1 MNVPFFVMVKKIILF
16 RLDILNSEVNIR
28 VFRAID
34 DEESCIRYLEGH
46 RKVLIEHGFSH
57 FKTNTQDW
65 FYNPNIYVLIAEDC
79 TTHEYVGGVRL
90 EIADDTYELPSQ
102 KALKKIDP
110 RIVDYIAL
118 HQKDGLAEGCG
129 LWNSKSVAGK
139 KISVLLV
146 RAATAVSTQLKI
158 TKLIAFLAT
167 YTSYIIYRMGFVAET
182 SLGEEGTFNYP
193 TDQFIAKVYLND
205 HIFDL
210 KNASDSD
217 KEIMLILRENPIIT
231 LDEMETN
238 TPIRVHYNLKLK

>member
-1 MNVPFFVMVKKIILF
+1 LQVIQKIIF
-16 RLDILNSEVNIR
+16 VRLKKVTSNVIIR

-34 DEESCIRYLEGH
+34 DEQSCIRYLEGH

-65 FYNPNIYVLIAEDC
+65 FYNPYIYVLIAEDC
-79 TTHEYVGGVRL
+79 ATGDCVGGVRL
-90 EIADDTYELPSQ
+90 EIADDSYELPAQ

-110 RIVDYIAL
+110 RIVDYISL

-129 LWNSKSVAGK
+129 LWNSRSAAGK

-167 YTSYIIYRMGFVAET
+167 YTSYIIYRMGFISET
-182 SLGEEGTFNYP
+182 SLGNEGIFNYP

-210 KNASDSD
+210 KNASDRD

-238 TPIRVHYNLKLK
+238 APIRVHYNLKLV

>member
-1 MNVPFFVMVKKIILF
+1 MIA
-16 RLDILNSEVNIR
+16 EVNIR

-34 DEESCIRYLEGH
+34 DEESCIRYLDGH

-65 FYNPNIYVLIAEDC
+65 FYNPFIYVLVAEDC
-79 TTHEYVGGVRL
+79 VTKEYVGGVRL
-90 EIADDTYELPSQ
+90 EIADDSYELPTQ
-102 KALKKIDP
+102 KALRKIDP
-110 RIVDYIAL
+110 RIVDYIAH

-129 LWNSKSVAGK
+129 LWNSRSASGR

-146 RAATAVSTQLKI
+146 RAATVVSTQLKI

-167 YTSYIIYRMGFVAET
+167 YTSYIIHRMGFLAET
-182 SLGEEGTFNYP
+182 SLGDDGNFNYP

-210 KNASDSD
+210 IHASESD
-217 KEIMLILRENPIIT
+217 RERMFMLRENPIIT
-231 LDEMETN
+231 IDEMETN
-238 TPIRVHYNLKLK
+238 TPIRVHYNLKLNS